1 MVGAY
6 FELLAKTLRLFE
18 ARSDHHEATI
28 SATLIPTASELGP
41 RCPTLPHPARGV
53 AVEAAEAAVDAT
65 RGDVPRE
72 AAGRPAGQC
81 LRAAGQHRQSLSR
94 RRRPDHRSPRTLA
107 VIDRLAAMAPTA

>member
-1 MVGAY
+1 M
-6 FELLAKTLRLFE
+6 LAKTLRLFE
-18 ARSDHHEATI
+18 ARSDRHATNDEATI

-41 RCPTLPHPARGV
+41 RCPTLPRPARGV

-94 RRRPDHRSPRTLA
+94 RGRPDRRSPRALA